1 MLWSEPIMNEWS
13 YIIIISIYSPSSLA
27 FLSGFTHSIEMLDI
41 LDLHHQVL
49 LRPQDLLDDILAQAF
64 AIFRQS
70 MGDVLEQLLL
80 FFLYL
85 LQLLQIMAVILLDL
99 VVERLKE
106 NSIVSLLMLF
116 LPGSIVGLLVLSDF
130 PLTHVVFFVLHFVHC
145 LRIVFKPFYL
155 AF

>member
-1 MLWSEPIMNEWS
+1 
-13 YIIIISIYSPSSLA
+13 
-27 FLSGFTHSIEMLDI
+27 MLDI

-70 MGDVLEQLLL
+70 MGDILEQSLL

-85 LQLLQIMAVILLDL
+85 LQLLQIMAVVLLEL
-99 VVERLKE
+99 VVQRLE
-106 NSIVSLLMLF
+106 EDSIVSPLMLF
-116 LPGSIVGLLVLSDF
+116 LLGSIVGLLVLSDF
-130 PLTHVVFFVLHFVHC
+130 PLIHVVFFILHFVDC
-145 LRIVFKPFYL
+145 LHIVFQPFYL